1 MEISSQDYRLTT
13 DTNDFETTLQNI
25 EFNNNKRVKDFEKVE
40 DFLATVWEYETETER
55 KNKCIT
61 ASLQEKFKVKPFFK
75 QQLPG

>member
-40 DFLATVWEYETETER
+40 DFLATV
-55 KNKCIT
+55 
-61 ASLQEKFKVKPFFK
+61 
-75 QQLPG
+75 